1 MSKSTASL
9 GSSGSIGQISLVKKT
24 MHRSHSP
31 SDLFDSFLHVAV
43 AWNLLEWFLTSQ
55 MDSEMIFLVDVAH
68 LDILQF
74 VVTVKIFLKTLIHL
88 DHYFTKYNITYL
100 HV

>member
-1 MSKSTASL
+1 M
-9 GSSGSIGQISLVKKT
+9 
-24 MHRSHSP
+24 
-31 SDLFDSFLHVAV
+31 
-43 AWNLLEWFLTSQ
+43 NLNEYQ
-55 MDSEMIFLVDVAH
+55 VDVAH
-68 LDILQF
+68 LDILQV